1 MSIRRQAGECS
12 GRETDGMADDPIKLL
27 TDIATVH
34 GRTQGY
40 KVAVHF
46 EGRDLTYA
54 ELDRRSNQ
62 VAGLLQQAGVKP
74 GDRVAWLG
82 RSCEAWYEI
91 FFGVAKAR
99 ACFAPINSRLAIPEI
114 AFILKD
120 SAADVFFVTP
130 EFYACATTVAEHA
143 GRPVRVIGVGGEH
156 PAFGDYAALRDAAP
170 APSLTTP
177 QPDDDVLQLY
187 TSGTTGL
194 PKGVRLSNA
203 NYSAFLQLRHV
214 VDGFD
219 YGPDDTVLILMPMF
233 HVAGTNISISGLAAG
248 GRIVLQAE
256 FVPSAVLKAFGE
268 EKVAHVFLAPVM
280 INALLQTPGV
290 EDADFSSLKTVSY
303 GASPISEAVLAKATK
318 TFGCGFIQFYGM
330 TETTGA
336 GTTLA
341 PAEHKGELLRSCGKP
356 WATLETR
363 IADEA
368 GNTLPAG
375 EIGEIEI
382 RGPIVMAGYWN
393 RPEATAETIRPDG
406 WLRTGDAGFM
416 NADGFF
422 FVHDRVKDMIVSG
435 GENVYPAEV
444 ENAILGCPGV
454 ADAAV
459 IGVPDERWGE
469 AVKAIVV
476 AAPGAKPDPAA
487 IIAYARERIAGYK
500 APKSVDFIDAL
511 PRNPSGKVLRRELR
525 KPYWEGR
532 DRKVG

>member
-1 MSIRRQAGECS
+1 V
-12 GRETDGMADDPIKLL
+12 
-27 TDIATVH
+27 TV
-34 GRTQGY
+34 
-40 KVAVHF
+40 V
-46 EGRDLTYA
+46 
-54 ELDRRSNQ
+54 
-62 VAGLLQQAGVKP
+62 
-74 GDRVAWLG
+74 
-82 RSCEAWYEI
+82 
-91 FFGVAKAR
+91 
-99 ACFAPINSRLAIPEI
+99 
-114 AFILKD
+114 
-120 SAADVFFVTP
+120 
-130 EFYACATTVAEHA
+130 EHA
-143 GRPVRVIGVGGEH
+143 GRPVKVIAVGGEH
-156 PAFGDYAALRDAAP
+156 PVFESYAALRDAAP
-170 APSLTTP
+170 APKLDAPRAT
-177 QPDDDVLQLY
+177 DDVLQLY

-194 PKGVRLSNA
+194 PKGVRLTNA
-203 NYSAFLQLRHV
+203 NYSAFLGLRHM
-214 VDGFD
+214 VDGFS
-219 YGPDDTVLILMPMF
+219 YGADDTVLILMPMF
-233 HVAGTNISISGLAAG
+233 HVAGTNISFSGLAAG

-256 FVPSAVLKAFGE
+256 FVPQAVLKAFGE

-341 PAEHKGELLRSCGKP
+341 PSEHVGELLRSCGRP

-363 IADEA
+363 IADEH
-368 GNTLPAG
+368 GNEVPQG

-382 RGPIVMAGYWN
+382 RGPIIMAGYWN
-393 RPEATAETIRPDG
+393 RPEATTETIRPDG

-416 NADGFF
+416 DENGFF

-476 AAPGAKPDPAA
+476 AAPGQAPDPVA
-487 IIAYARERIAGYK
+487 IIAYTRERIAAYK

-532 DRKVG
+532 DRNIG